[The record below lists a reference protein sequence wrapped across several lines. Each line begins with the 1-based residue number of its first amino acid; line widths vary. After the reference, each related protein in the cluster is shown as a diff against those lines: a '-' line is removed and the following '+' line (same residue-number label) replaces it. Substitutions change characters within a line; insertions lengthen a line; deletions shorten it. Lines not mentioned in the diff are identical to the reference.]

1 MNEQNEFIKNY
12 LHTEYVGC
20 LKTDHEKCIDLQ
32 YEKIGNFVQNVGI
45 FGDLEIAIKHNGLVL
60 FDTNGIY
67 INRMFPNT
75 EYSREYL
82 MEFINAVAVQLQS
95 DFNDEDIGY
104 PINKIND
111 FIKENFQVD
120 LLSLEQENKVNFNLQ
135 M

>member
-12 LHTEYVGC
+12 LKTEYVGC
-20 LKTDHEKCIDLQ
+20 LKSNREKCINLK
-32 YEKIGNFVQNVGI
+32 YEEIGNFVQNVGI

-95 DFNDEDIGY
+95 VFYEKDIGQ